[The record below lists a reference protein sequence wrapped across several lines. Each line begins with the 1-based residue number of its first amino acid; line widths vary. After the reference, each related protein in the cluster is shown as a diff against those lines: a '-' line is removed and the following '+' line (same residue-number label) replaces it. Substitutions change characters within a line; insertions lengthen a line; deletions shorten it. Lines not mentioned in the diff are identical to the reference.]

1 MRNFQQLCAKT
12 FQVIKWLLKDILS
25 VKLAKTMLKACIQA
39 RLAIICIVG
48 LKPYKIT

>member
-25 VKLAKTMLKACIQA
+25 VKLAKTMLKACIQVQQ
-39 RLAIICIVG
+39 AIICIVG
-48 LKPYKIT
+48 LQPYQTT